1 MNRSSSRQG
10 PTASLTTAQRTQ
22 SCCCVCILHAGGT
35 TSTSNLV
42 PPRRVLFFVTFRE
55 TLLCRVSFALFTHV
69 VASLIKMHTFTYVR
83 YAHISTSPS
92 TVSERGARE
101 TNLCSCGVEA
111 RDLTL
116 CHL

>member
-55 TLLCRVSFALFTHV
+55 TLLCRVSFALH
-69 VASLIKMHTFTYVR
+69 
-83 YAHISTSPS
+83 
-92 TVSERGARE
+92 
-101 TNLCSCGVEA
+101 SCCGELDQNA
-111 RDLTL
+111 YLYLRNS
-116 CHL
+116 

>member
-1 MNRSSSRQG
+1 M
-10 PTASLTTAQRTQ
+10 
-22 SCCCVCILHAGGT
+22 CILHAGGT

-69 VASLIKMHTFTYVR
+69 VASLIKMHTSKVR
-83 YAHISTSPS
+83 IHLDFSPS

>member
-69 VASLIKMHTFTYVR
+69 VASLIKMHTFTYVTR
-83 YAHISTSPS
+83 KVRI
-92 TVSERGARE
+92 
-101 TNLCSCGVEA
+101 
-111 RDLTL
+111 
-116 CHL
+116 HLDFSVNRL